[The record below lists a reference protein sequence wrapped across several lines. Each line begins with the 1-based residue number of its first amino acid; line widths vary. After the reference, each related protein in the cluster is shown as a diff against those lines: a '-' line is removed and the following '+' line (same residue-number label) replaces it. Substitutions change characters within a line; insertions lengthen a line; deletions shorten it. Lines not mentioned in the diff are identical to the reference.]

1 MPEGPTIVVFKKK
14 LEKFSGKTV
23 TESGGYNNPYQD
35 QISGKKLVSLGTFG
49 KYLLLDFGD
58 FLITVHF
65 GLFGSFL
72 INEQKKV
79 NPSFSLFFD
88 EDYVNF
94 YVVKIKKIAD
104 KNVFNEKLNVFSEEY
119 DVAATEE
126 LLLGKKFLTQK
137 VGDVLM
143 NQDIFPGVGN
153 IIRNEVLFMSGI
165 HPESIVAK
173 IPQIK
178 IRELLQNIR
187 KFSLASVPLIES
199 EIWKSSAAVYQK
211 QVYKGAEV
219 TEYVSQK
226 IKRKTFVNEK
236 TQKLYR

>member
-1 MPEGPTIVVFKKK
+1 
-14 LEKFSGKTV
+14 
-23 TESGGYNNPYQD
+23 D
-35 QISGKKLVSLGTFG
+35 
-49 KYLLLDFGD
+49 
-58 FLITVHF
+58 H
-65 GLFGSFL
+65 
-72 INEQKKV
+72 
-79 NPSFSLFFD
+79 
-88 EDYVNF
+88 VNF

-104 KNVFNEKLNVFSEEY
+104 KNVFNEKLNVFSEQY

-153 IIRNEVLFMSGI
+153 IIRNEVLFMSDI

-173 IPQIK
+173 IPQEK

-187 KFSLASVPLIES
+187 KFSLASVPLIE
-199 EIWKSSAAVYQK
+199 KSSAAVYQK
-211 QVYKGAEV
+211 QLYKGAEV

>member
-23 TESGGYNNPYQD
+23 TESGGYKNPYQD
-35 QISGKKLVSLGTFG
+35 QISGKKLISLGTFG

-65 GLFGSFL
+65 GLYGSFL

-79 NPSFSLFFD
+79 NPSFTLFFD

-153 IIRNEVLFMSGI
+153 IIRNEVLFMSDI

-173 IPQIK
+173 IPQEK

-187 KFSLASVPLIES
+187 KFSLASVPLIEGK
-199 EIWKSSAAVYQK
+199 IWKSSAAVYQK
-211 QVYKGAEV
+211 QLYKGAEV

>member
-35 QISGKKLVSLGTFG
+35 QISGKKLISLGTFG

-58 FLITVHF
+58 FFITVHF
-65 GLFGSFL
+65 GLYGSFL
-72 INEQKKV
+72 IKEQKKV
-79 NPSFSLFFD
+79 NPSFTLFFG

-94 YVVKIKKIAD
+94 YVVKIKKIDD
-104 KNVFNEKLNVFSEEY
+104 KNIFNEKLNVFSEQY

-126 LLLGKKFLTQK
+126 LLIGKKFLTQK

-153 IIRNEVLFMSGI
+153 IIRNEVLFMSDI
-165 HPESIVAK
+165 HPESIVGK
-173 IPQIK
+173 IPQEK

-187 KFSLASVPLIES
+187 KFSLASVPLIEGK
-199 EIWKSSAAVYQK
+199 IWKSSAAVYQK
-211 QVYKGAEV
+211 QLYKGDEV